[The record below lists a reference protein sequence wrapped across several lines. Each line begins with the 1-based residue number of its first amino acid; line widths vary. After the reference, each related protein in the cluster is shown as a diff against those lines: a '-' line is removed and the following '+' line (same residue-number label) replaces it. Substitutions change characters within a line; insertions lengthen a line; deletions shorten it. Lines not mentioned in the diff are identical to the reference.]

1 MAPEPGVD
9 REVGQVSRHVDGQA
23 DGQADGLAIEQAVAR
38 ARAFLIDAAAGGF
51 AEARHD
57 MTFPHA
63 LGFTGAQERQQGDI
77 FSRAVLGAWLLD
89 IAEARGGDA
98 RLEGIAAAQADHV
111 AGQRLADC
119 EGGWSYFPGLPELP
133 PDLDTLGA
141 TIELFARAAP
151 QHLPLC
157 EGPIRLALSQ
167 RAADGSIRTFLIG
180 DGDPA
185 VRRQAMLR
193 GVELYWGHTA
203 DADAMARF
211 HLGLLRLD
219 PARYAPAAPLDWLAA
234 QQDADGAWRVPWYEG
249 AHYGTQLCAALF
261 ERLAPDHPAA
271 VKAAHFL
278 TGPPQPPATATTN
291 AMTLALSGIGAA
303 ARAARASTLA
313 ALQEPDGSWAPSPWI
328 RMPMGRPGGAVTRVL
343 TWQSRTITTA
353 LCLRALV
360 AG

>member
-1 MAPEPGVD
+1 MSERAITGQGADRGV
-9 REVGQVSRHVDGQA
+9 
-23 DGQADGLAIEQAVAR
+23 EQTAAR

-51 AEARHD
+51 AEAGHV

-63 LGFTGAQERQQGDI
+63 LGFTCAQERQQGDI

-98 RLEGIAAAQADHV
+98 TLEAIAVAQADHV
-111 AGQRLADC
+111 AAQRLVDC

-141 TIELFARAAP
+141 AIELFSRAAP

-157 EGPIRLALSQ
+157 DGPIRLALSQ
-167 RAADGSIRTFLIG
+167 RADDGSIKTFLIG
-180 DGDPA
+180 DTDPPD
-185 VRRQAMLR
+185 RRLAMRR
-193 GVELYWGHTA
+193 GVELHWGHTA

-211 HLGLLRLD
+211 HLALLRLD
-219 PARYAPAAPLDWLAA
+219 GVPHALPAQQAQPVPLDWLAGR
-234 QQDADGAWRVPWYEG
+234 QDDDGAWRVPWYVG
-249 AHYGTQLCAALF
+249 DRCGTRLCASLF

-271 VKAAHFL
+271 SKAARFL
-278 TGPPQPPATATTN
+278 AQPLAPPAD
-291 AMTLALSGIGAA
+291 AMSLALSCPTAPQRGAA
-303 ARAARASTLA
+303 LAALA

-328 RMPMGRPGGAVTRVL
+328 RMPMGRPGGTVTRVL
-343 TWQSRTITTA
+343 TWQSRTIATA
-353 LCLRALV
+353 MCLRALV